1 MSSSEKLTAN
11 KMSNYAI
18 LRKISTW
25 KRFLSFFMNNCFPY
39 CVVYTD
45 GLMSYRKDD
54 LAQRTPWG
62 ILIGNEIVSISEP
75 DVEMT
80 ASEIDDY
87 RSSSFFAGQG
97 IRLPTFKTL
106 RKIRRNV
113 HEINTLIKE
122 LGGDPFTS
130 YWYRSCESYSY
141 LVCGW
146 VKNDI
151 ICDKTVRTVH
161 MGDYGMIDIRPA
173 TVFEMEPKEKSKAR
187 FCIRY

>member
-1 MSSSEKLTAN
+1 
-11 KMSNYAI
+11 
-18 LRKISTW
+18 
-25 KRFLSFFMNNCFPY
+25 MNNCFPY

-62 ILIGNEIVSISEP
+62 ILIGNVIVSIHEP
-75 DVEMT
+75 NVEMT
-80 ASEIDDY
+80 AREIDDY
-87 RSSSFFAGQG
+87 CSSNLFAGQS
-97 IRLPTFKTL
+97 IKLPTVNTL
-106 RKIRRNV
+106 KKIRRNI
-113 HEINTLIKE
+113 HEINALIKE
-122 LGGDPFTS
+122 LGGDAFIS

-146 VKNDI
+146 LRNDI

-173 TVFEMEPKEKSKAR
+173 TVFEMKPSEKSRAR
-187 FCIRY
+187 FTINY

>member
-1 MSSSEKLTAN
+1 MSSSEKLPAN

-18 LRKISTW
+18 LRKISIW
-25 KRFLSFFMNNCFPY
+25 KRFLSFFKNNCFPY

-45 GLMSYRKDD
+45 GLMSYRKED
-54 LAQRTPWG
+54 LSKRTPWG

-75 DVEMT
+75 NVEMT
-80 ASEIDDY
+80 ASDVDKY
-87 RSSSFFAGQG
+87 CSSAFFAGQN
-97 IRLPTFKTL
+97 IRLPAFRTL
-106 RKIRRNV
+106 KKIRKNI
-113 HEINTLIKE
+113 HKINALIKE
-122 LGGDPFTS
+122 LGGDPFAS

-173 TVFEMEPKEKSKAR
+173 TVFEMEPKEKSRAR
-187 FCIRY
+187 FTINY

>member
-87 RSSSFFAGQG
+87 RSSSFFAGQC

-146 VKNDI
+146 VRNDI
-151 ICDKTVRTVH
+151 ICNKTVRTVH
-161 MGDYGMIDIRPA
+161 MGDYGMIDICPA
-173 TVFEMEPKEKSKAR
+173 TVFEMKPKEKSRAR